1 MEKNINLD
9 ISELRNLNI
18 YQVTKEYNT
27 LIINHNNNIIRF
39 TFYENDVDKTIKS
52 FKSRIKEL
60 NIKFKLEEIQQ
71 IIFFI
76 SKNWLALIGKEINNG
91 EYNRNKTSINFDI
104 NDDNNKKNKFNAD
117 SKTQLSLQEWK
128 IGLKEKLDKLKST
141 VIKNIPD
148 LWAPLEF
155 AISIKTILN
164 INDINLPFAGII
176 LGPPSSLKT
185 LLIELFREY
194 KNTFYTDNFSAKSFV
209 SHNTSVAREKLIEV
223 DLLPKIKGK
232 LFLTPE
238 LSPTFSKKDEELNE
252 ILGIITRILDGHG
265 YESDTGAHGHRGYN
279 EEIMFVWLGAA
290 VDIPRKVYKLLG
302 TLGPKLYFYRI
313 PKKENKSEDDYL
325 NEIKNYKNN
334 FQLKVREIKH
344 ALFIY
349 LYYLER
355 GPEFASD
362 NSNNSKISWNTK
374 EKDDD
379 NALKCIIR
387 LAQLLSHLRGVV
399 PTWET
404 KNTQG
409 SDYSYAM
416 PIIEEP
422 TRAMTQLQNLARGHA
437 LSQGRNYITMD
448 DIPLIIKVVLSTA
461 SRERV
466 ILFDQLLKEEHALV
480 DSGNLKESLKIS
492 KPTAL
497 RTMTELSALDLV
509 IEISV
514 GDGDNAPKQIMLK
527 DKFSWFTTFEFKEL
541 RSNFA
546 EEYQK
551 EYLKEKIEEIQR
563 QERKENN
570 PPTNEYVQEQQ
581 QQRINESNI
590 IKDDNFPIMVFN
602 PNNYSLQL
610 YEKSPYQT
618 ILRTLLSNENNP
630 LQIKKNN
637 INSERSKNDNIKEL
651 PISLV

>member
-9 ISELRNLNI
+9 VSELKNLNI
-18 YQVTKEYNT
+18 SQITKEYNT
-27 LIINHNNNIIRF
+27 IIINHNNHIIRF

-52 FKSRIKEL
+52 LKSRIKEL
-60 NIKFKLEEIQQ
+60 NIKFELEAIQQ

-76 SKNWLALIGKEINNG
+76 SKNWLVLIGKEINNG
-91 EYNRNKTSINFDI
+91 EHNRNKASIDFGI
-104 NDDNNKKNKFNAD
+104 NDNRNKGNKVNTD
-117 SKTQLSLQEWK
+117 PKIQKLSLLEWRE
-128 IGLKEKLDKLKST
+128 GLKEKLDKLKSI

-148 LWAPLEF
+148 LWPPLEF

-209 SHNTSVAREKLIEV
+209 SHNTSVPREKLVEV
-223 DLLPKIKGK
+223 DLLPKIKNK

-279 EEIMFVWLGAA
+279 EEIMFIWLGAS

-313 PKKENKSEDDYL
+313 PKKENQSEDDYL
-325 NEIKNYKNN
+325 NQMKNYENN
-334 FQLKVREIKH
+334 FQIKVNEIKH
-344 ALFIY
+344 ALFVY
-349 LYYLER
+349 LSFLES
-355 GPEFASD
+355 GPEFEND
-362 NSNNSKISWNTK
+362 ISNNPKVAWNTK
-374 EKDDD
+374 EKDDE

-404 KNTQG
+404 RNTQG
-409 SDYSYAM
+409 SDYSYAV

-437 LSQGRNYITMD
+437 LSQGRNYITIK

-466 ILFDQLLKEEHALV
+466 ILFDQLLKEENALV

-509 IEISV
+509 TEISV

-527 DKFSWFTTFEFKEL
+527 DKFSWFTTFEFKQL
-541 RSNFA
+541 RNNFA
-546 EEYQK
+546 DEYQK
-551 EYLKEKIEEIQR
+551 EHLKEKIEDIQS

-570 PPTNEYVQEQQ
+570 PPSNEYFKEQ
-581 QQRINESNI
+581 QQRINESHI
-590 IKDDNFPIMVFN
+590 IKDDDTFPIMVFN
-602 PNNYSLQL
+602 PKYYSLQL

-630 LQIKKNN
+630 LQIKKT
-637 INSERSKNDNIKEL
+637 ILIAK
-651 PISLV
+651 